1 VASERLG
8 RGAKPSPVEP
18 GKLRIIARIEQLE
31 VIARILSHL
40 ERTAPQPHPPE
51 LPLGARAPPA
61 AGSGSTHGPSRE

>member
-1 VASERLG
+1 
-8 RGAKPSPVEP
+8 VEP